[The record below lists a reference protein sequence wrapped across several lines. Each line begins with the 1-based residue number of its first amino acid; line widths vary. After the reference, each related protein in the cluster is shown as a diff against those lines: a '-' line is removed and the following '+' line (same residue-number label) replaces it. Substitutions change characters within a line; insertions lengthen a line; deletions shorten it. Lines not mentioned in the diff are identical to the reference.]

1 MSNENETMISV
12 AEYISK
18 YQVTKL
24 VEDAVN
30 ECYKSQSTD
39 VNSFFVKLI
48 FLIPRLNIFQKV
60 QTVKTFQVLLEE
72 KF

>member
-1 MSNENETMISV
+1 MSENETVISV

-18 YQVTKL
+18 YQVTKI

-39 VNSFFVKLI
+39 VNAFFVN
-48 FLIPRLNIFQKV
+48 FVF
-60 QTVKTFQVLLEE
+60 
-72 KF
+72 